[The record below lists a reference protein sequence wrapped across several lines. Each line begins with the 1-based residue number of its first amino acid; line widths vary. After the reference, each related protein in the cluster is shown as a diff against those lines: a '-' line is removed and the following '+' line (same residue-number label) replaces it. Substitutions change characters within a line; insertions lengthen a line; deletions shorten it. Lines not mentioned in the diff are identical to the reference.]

1 MEIGRQ
7 GFYNA
12 IVDTYSKVF
21 PVGHAC
27 HSGPDFG
34 KVVQEGHPESTLA
47 VCRNLH
53 HHGAFQFPT
62 EHKWKAV
69 EKHLREVQGIK
80 VHIAKHTCYC
90 TMYDYITTPTA
101 KKPEGEI
108 DKDAW
113 SSPNHPAFVDLPAP
127 DTRMMALWNSR
138 TQASADKK
146 KRRVHE
152 GVGVLRRS
160 P

>member
-1 MEIGRQ
+1 MDGSLVHAGDKQSSRWYLFTHVTEDEQRPGRKSPLEIGRE

-80 VHIAKHTCYC
+80 VHIAKHL
-90 TMYDYITTPTA
+90 
-101 KKPEGEI
+101 
-108 DKDAW
+108 
-113 SSPNHPAFVDLPAP
+113 LPRNVRLHHDSYRQEAG
-127 DTRMMALWNSR
+127 
-138 TQASADKK
+138 
-146 KRRVHE
+146 RRD
-152 GVGVLRRS
+152 
-160 P
+160 